1 MDQSTGE
8 HEPTVVDRELGLR
21 IRAAIKS
28 AGLVMSDVAERMGC
42 ATSRVSRQLSGR
54 QRMSIADVAT
64 ILTLCGWTTARQQSL
79 LRLCE
84 DSGTRDVVWLEP
96 VQVCASLQSLTRR
109 VNRAVHV
116 APMMLPW
123 TVQTDGYAHAVGV
136 ETGAPSELLD
146 GWASIRNAWQRRWRD
161 GSLVTTVYLHEST
174 LRSIVG
180 GQAAM
185 AAQLAELERLSSLP
199 SISVRVIP
207 AQLAAHAAMKGGF
220 TLLEFDRWRP
230 LVYQDQGNAGVLVG
244 TAEAIDTAQHVVSR
258 LADMTSSGNLS
269 LRDRLVRVGASLAVA

>member
-1 MDQSTGE
+1 MDQSMGE

-21 IRAAIKS
+21 IRAAMKS

-64 ILTLCGWTTARQQSL
+64 MLTICGWTTARQQSL

-96 VQVCASLQSLTRR
+96 VQVCASLQSLTQR
-109 VNRAVHV
+109 VTRAVHV

-123 TVQTDGYAHAVGV
+123 TVQTDGYARAVGV
-136 ETGAPSELLD
+136 ETGAPSELLT
-146 GWASIRNAWQRRWRD
+146 GWASIRNAWHRRWRD
-161 GSLVTTVYLHEST
+161 GSLVTTVFLHELA
-174 LRSIVG
+174 LRPVVG
-180 GQAAM
+180 GQAVM
-185 AAQLAELERLSSLP
+185 AAQLAELDRLSRLP
-199 SISVRVIP
+199 SMSVRVLP
-207 AQLAAHAAMKGGF
+207 AETAVHVAIKGGF

-230 LVYQDQGNAGVLVG
+230 LVYQDQGNAGLLVG
-244 TAEAIDTAQHVVSR
+244 TADAIDTAQHVVSR
-258 LADMTSSGNLS
+258 LAAMTPPGNLQ
-269 LRDRLVRVGASLAVA
+269 DRVGASRSVA